1 MTTTT
6 RSLLALAL
14 VATAFTVQAKEGDLR
29 SECAAQNAPK
39 LAIDAKAGNEFQFEY
54 YKGTYRGEA
63 KAGKKLACTPSQYSD
78 YLASVDPA
86 RLMATN
92 PTAAGGKKAETKP
105 AAKPEA
111 PAAK

>member
-39 LAIDAKAGNEFQFEY
+39 LAID
-54 YKGTYRGEA
+54 A